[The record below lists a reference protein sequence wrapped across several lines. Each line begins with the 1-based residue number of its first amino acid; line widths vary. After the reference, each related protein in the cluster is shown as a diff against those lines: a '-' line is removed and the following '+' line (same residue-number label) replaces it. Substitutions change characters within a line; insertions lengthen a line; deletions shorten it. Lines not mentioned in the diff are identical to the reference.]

1 MGLYMYL
8 YFIDWYELYFLKAQE
23 IRGYLKSFGADIKEE
38 STTPLHEDLEQLLAA
53 CDISFKNETGL
64 FDCSLLSVLTFKD

>member
-1 MGLYMYL
+1 MELYL

-53 CDISFKNETGL
+53 CDVSFKNETGL
-64 FDCSLLSVLTFKD
+64 FACSLQLYCQC